1 MLLYKKIKEIIIVII
16 SFYAAVLAFIYIY
29 LSLNVVK
36 VRKANKISLGTDN
49 NPQLLRATRA
59 HGNFIEYVPFAL
71 ILIFLAEFQGLSS
84 HYCHALGALLVFGRI
99 CHFVAINDDTLK
111 LRVIG
116 MLSTFATLA
125 LSASILLMG
134 RLF

>member
-1 MLLYKKIKEIIIVII
+1 MII
-16 SFYAAVLAFIYIY
+16 SFYAAVLAFMYIY
-29 LSLNVVK
+29 LSMNVVK
-36 VRKANKISLGTDN
+36 VRKANQISLGTDN
-49 NPQLLRATRA
+49 NEALIRATRA

-84 HYCHALGALLVFGRI
+84 HYCHILGALLVFGRI
-99 CHFVAINDDTLK
+99 CHSIAIKDGTFK

-116 MLSTFATLA
+116 MISTFATLA
-125 LSASILLMG
+125 LAGFFLIFS

>member
-1 MLLYKKIKEIIIVII
+1 M
-16 SFYAAVLAFIYIY
+16 YIY
-29 LSLNVVK
+29 LSINVVK
-36 VRKANKISLGTDN
+36 VRKSNQISLGTDD

-84 HYCHALGALLVFGRI
+84 HYCHILGMLLVFGRV
-99 CHFVAINDDTLK
+99 CHSIAIYDNTLK

-116 MLSTFATLA
+116 MLATFATLA
-125 LSASILLMG
+125 LSALALLLG
-134 RLF
+134 RFF